1 MKIIKRIIIIMLL
14 TSCGFSPIYS
24 KKNIDFQINK
34 IEFEGDK
41 EIRAILLSNLNT
53 YKTTKKNV
61 NNYDL
66 KIKAEKNIEVVTKN
80 KKGEATLYKLN
91 INSIIDIF
99 SNNKLLLTKNYSNSS
114 TYSSEKKII
123 KLKEVEY
130 RNLLNLSTKLTNEII
145 LTLSLTK
152 NKSDF

>member
-1 MKIIKRIIIIMLL
+1 MLL

-53 YKTTKKNV
+53 YKTTKKDE

-91 INSIIDIF
+91 INSIIEIY
-99 SNNKLLLTKNYSNSS
+99 SNNKLLLTKNYINSS

>member
-66 KIKAEKNIEVVTKN
+66 KIKAEKNIEIVTKN
-80 KKGEATLYKLN
+80 KKGEATVYKLN
-91 INSIIDIF
+91 INSIIEIF
-99 SNNKLLLTKNYSNSS
+99 SNNKLFLTKNYSNSS

-145 LTLSLTK
+145 LTLSLANT
-152 NKSDF
+152 KSDF